1 MSNTTNK
8 PTEAGLWGPALTQLQ
23 KWDPT
28 WTEKCLKMSTDTW
41 TDGVLPRKT
50 IELVGIGLNA
60 VCTNLNPEG
69 TRRHIRAALQAG
81 ATRDEILVVLKMA
94 STMSIQ
100 SCIMGAPI
108 LLDEASEGALDTA
121 GEERTQRLKKAKG
134 ATPAVDEMKALG
146 RWNAAWDPIYDLAPV
161 WADQFTATGI
171 GIYAGGV
178 LLPKDVEL
186 LSIAFNAS
194 STQLYAPGTRLHIKN
209 ALKAGATVE
218 EIMEVLKLCVVQGVQ
233 ACNLG
238 VPILEEELAASH
250 GDELAGRVP

>member
-1 MSNTTNK
+1 MSNTTSEPK
-8 PTEAGLWGPALTQLQ
+8 EAGLWGTALTQLQ
-23 KWDPT
+23 MWDPT
-28 WTEKCLKMSTDTW
+28 WTEKCLKMSTDPW

-60 VCTNLNPEG
+60 FCTNLNPEG

-108 LLDEASEGALDTA
+108 LLDEASEGDLDTA
-121 GEERTQRLKKAKG
+121 GEERRQRLKKVEG

-161 WADQFTATGI
+161 WVDQFVATDI

-178 LLPKDVEL
+178 LLAWCRVCRL
-186 LSIAFNAS
+186 LISECQF
-194 STQLYAPGTRLHIKN
+194 
-209 ALKAGATVE
+209 
-218 EIMEVLKLCVVQGVQ
+218 
-233 ACNLG
+233 
-238 VPILEEELAASH
+238 
-250 GDELAGRVP
+250 

>member
-8 PTEAGLWGPALTQLQ
+8 PKEAGLWGTALTQLQ

-41 TDGVLPRKT
+41 TDGVLPRRI

-81 ATRDEILVVLKMA
+81 ATREEILVVLKMA

-146 RWNAAWDPIYDLAPV
+146 RWNVAWDPINDLAPV
-161 WADQFTATGI
+161 WVDQFMATDV

-178 LLPKDVEL
+178 LLPKEVEL

-194 STQLYAPGTRLHIKN
+194 CTQMYEPGTRLHIKN
-209 ALKAGATVE
+209 ALRAGATVE
-218 EIMEVLKLCVVQGVQ
+218 EVMEVLKLCVVQGVQ
-233 ACNLG
+233 ALNLG
-238 VPILEEELAASH
+238 VPILEEELQHPPSD
-250 GDELAGRVP
+250 GLAGESQ